1 MSDSS
6 PSKSSLEI
14 SFIEELVVVE
24 AFDLERLSGNPRI
37 AETVAEFLERKRQFV
52 SQIVWP
58 PGIEFECKKCGDCCT
73 WYSFVTQMDEEMIH
87 TLRERAKYPHGSWIL
102 NENRQIMM
110 QMPDYM
116 FGGNIP
122 PDQAEYIMKTGRH
135 WGYWVLNAHGN
146 VVLYNPTSCIHLTED
161 KLCGIYEDRPHVCKN
176 TFCRRHPILR
186 TAEYYDGLFEKRK
199 EYRCPP
205 EESNYYPLWLAV
217 LSLIKHPAK
226 ILDVGCGP
234 GQFAALCTEAGHEYV
249 GLDWSRVAIETAE
262 TAPRASSGEF
272 HLVDVQQDRTR
283 FKDDYDVATFIEF
296 LEHIPD
302 DLEVL
307 ADVPQG
313 RTVILTVPDYPGKEH
328 FRFFSDLDQVTHRFQ
343 PLITVAARMILSG
356 KSRQGRSVQIF
367 VLKGIR
373 R

>member
-1 MSDSS
+1 
-6 PSKSSLEI
+6 LEE
-14 SFIEELVVVE
+14 FAVVE

-37 AETVAEFLERKRQFV
+37 SETVEEFLARKREFV

-58 PGIEFECKKCGDCCT
+58 PGIEYECKKCGDCCT
-73 WYSFVTQMDEEMIH
+73 WNFNVVKIDEEKIRI
-87 TLRERAKYPHGSWIL
+87 LRERAKYPHGSWIL
-102 NENRQIMM
+102 NEDRQLTVK
-110 QMPDYM
+110 MPGLSFTGSM
-116 FGGNIP
+116 P
-122 PDQAEYIMKTGRH
+122 PVHIEYINRTGRH
-135 WGYWVLNAHGN
+135 WGYWVLNARGN
-146 VVLYNPTSCIHLTED
+146 VVLYNPTPCIHLTED
-161 KLCGIYEDRPHVCKN
+161 KTCGIYENRPRACVAYS
-176 TFCRRHPILR
+176 CRRHPILR
-186 TAEYYDGLFEKRK
+186 TAKYYDDVFERQGA
-199 EYRCPP
+199 YRCPP
-205 EESNYYPLWLAV
+205 EESHYYPLWLAV
-217 LSLIKHPAK
+217 LSLIKHPSR
-226 ILDVGCGP
+226 ILDIGCGP
-234 GQFAALCTEAGHEYV
+234 GQFAALCAEAGHEYV
-249 GLDWSRVAIETAE
+249 GLDWSQVAIETAK
-262 TAPRASSGEF
+262 TAPWTTSGEF

-302 DLEVL
+302 DLEIL

-328 FRFFSDLDQVTHRFQ
+328 FRFFSDLEQATRRYQ